1 MSVQYRLDGAIATIA
16 IEGQGE
22 RNLMTAATGGQL
34 NARLAEFDDNPAATV
49 CILRGAGE
57 THFSAGAAGAAA
69 DGRPGGGVRPEP
81 IYRSAKPVIAAIV
94 GDCLGTAL
102 VLVGQA
108 SDVRIAGERARF
120 GFPGHDGLGS
130 LLVRSRLQHQI
141 PYAPLMAMVLT
152 GEPIDAREALRIGLV
167 TQVVPDG
174 EVFAQAQ
181 AAARRIDQLPPFT
194 TRLEKTAVLACEH
207 LNAPDSVYFGW
218 AFDCMTHRHPDG
230 LEGVASWVEK
240 REPRFWRF
248 EQEG

>member
-1 MSVQYRLDGAIATIA
+1 MPVSVQYTLEGAIATLA
-16 IEGQGE
+16 IGGRGE
-22 RNLMTAATGGQL
+22 RNLMAPTTGEEL
-34 NARLAEFDDNPAATV
+34 NARLAEFDDTPRATV

-57 THFSAGAAGAAA
+57 SHFSGGAENPKAGRGAVY
-69 DGRPGGGVRPEP
+69 RP
-81 IYRSAKPVIAAIV
+81 SKPVIAAIT
-94 GDCLGTAL
+94 GDCFGEAL

-120 GFPGHDGLGS
+120 GFPGRDGLGA

-141 PYAPLMAMVLT
+141 PHAPLMAMILT

-167 TQVVPDG
+167 TQVVPDA
-174 EVFAQAQ
+174 EVFARAQ
-181 AAARRIDQLPPFT
+181 AVAQGIDRLPPFT

-207 LNAPDSVYFGW
+207 LNAADSVYFGW